1 MFIDKK
7 QQLSKDILERG
18 RFSSLLNLEDRITCL
33 KKISHAIKNLSLELK
48 NKELLAFFYFLEDTI
63 NLQSTNSE
71 NFASSLPRGIVLNIP
86 SSNIPM
92 MPFYTWVPSF
102 FSGNTNFVR
111 LSRKSDINIISKV
124 ISQIDLVLGDLESKR
139 QVFYSG
145 DIDNKITA
153 ELSLNC
159 DVRLIWGDNPTIKKI
174 KNDYPTSAVLEL
186 NYKNRNSASLISSDE
201 YLEMSISQKRI
212 FLKKYLNDSLSFSFA
227 ACSSPQYTFWL
238 GSEKNNFQAQKFFI
252 KDLKKYFN
260 KPNIEKGIIT
270 TNNLDSLQ
278 SFLLDSNNQLFDKN
292 TLVSGRG
299 IVLTE
304 INELKN
310 ITDSF
315 LKANSIFV
323 SLRNFEDL
331 ITSFPKNIQTLTYTN
346 DINITFIKKIQTAL
360 GYDCPDRIVPLGQA
374 LSFNMIWDGTDL
386 LNVLRKK
393 LLIE

>member
-1 MFIDKK
+1 MFINKK
-7 QQLSKDILERG
+7 QQLSKDILKRG
-18 RFSSLLNLEDRITCL
+18 RLSSLLNLEDRITCL
-33 KKISHAIKNLSLELK
+33 KKISYAIKNLSLELK
-48 NKELLAFFYFLEDTI
+48 NRELLAFFYFLEDTI
-63 NLQSTNSE
+63 SIQSTNTE

-102 FSGNTNFVR
+102 FCGNTNFVR
-111 LSRKSDINIISKV
+111 LSRKSDIKFISTIISK
-124 ISQIDLVLGDLESKR
+124 IDIVLGDLESKR
-139 QVFYSG
+139 QVFYSD

-153 ELSLNC
+153 DLSLNC
-159 DVRLIWGDNPTIKKI
+159 DVRLIWGDNSTIKKI

-186 NYKNRNSASLISSDE
+186 SYKNRNSASLINSNE
-201 YLEMSISQKRI
+201 YMEMSISQKRI
-212 FLKKYLNDSLSFSFA
+212 FLKNYLNDSLSFSFA

-238 GSEKNNFQAQKFFI
+238 GSENNNSQAQKNFI
-252 KDLKKYFN
+252 KDLQNYFN

-270 TNNLDSLQ
+270 TNNLNSLQ
-278 SFLLDSNNQLFDKN
+278 SFLLNSNNQLFDQYF
-292 TLVSGRG
+292 LVSGRG

-315 LKANSIFV
+315 LKANSLFV
-323 SLRNFEDL
+323 SLRNFEEL

-346 DINITFIKKIQTAL
+346 QIDITLIKKIQKVL
-360 GYDCPDRIVPLGQA
+360 GYDCPDRIVPIGNA